1 MVATTTPATPVT
13 IASHARHG
21 ATSAV
26 ASPPG
31 TGMCVITSEI
41 AIAAPRASEKNTTSP
56 A

>member
-1 MVATTTPATPVT
+1 MVPTTMPATPVT

-21 ATSAV
+21 CTSAV

-31 TGMCVITSEI
+31 TGTCVMTSEM